1 VLLIDTF
8 DRGVARNPEGT
19 CFLTADESVRMSYTE
34 VAALSHRVA
43 AALAA
48 HGVEAETR
56 VGVLS
61 PNAPIGF
68 CCVLGALR
76 LNASWVPLN
85 AKATAADLVPLL
97 ELTDCEVLFYHPALL
112 PLAEAVLEG
121 CDTVRLA
128 IAIEE
133 GGRPGDPRLGEWMAP
148 EGTTVPQPPHE
159 PDRTAIMFGTG
170 GTTGRSKAVPI
181 THRMAEAMNLA
192 FAGHMPEPQPPT
204 MAMAAPMTHAAGPI
218 CFPVFAEGGTV
229 VVHDGV
235 VPDLLLGSI
244 ERHRV
249 SRLFLPPTAIYALLS
264 VPDVRSYDFSSLR
277 HFIYAAA
284 PMAVDK
290 LEEALDVFGPV
301 MTQTFGQAE
310 APMICTVMTP
320 AEHVAAAADPALRNR
335 LASAGRSSLVAE
347 VAIMDDD
354 GGLLGPGEVG
364 EIVVRG
370 SLVMAG
376 YHKDPEQSQA
386 TRRPGG
392 WHGTSDVGRI
402 DEHGYVFIVDRKRD
416 MIITGGFNVWPSEI
430 EQVIH
435 TVEGVRDC
443 AVIGLPD
450 EKWGEAVTAVVEL
463 REDAPE
469 IEAEAVTALCRERLG
484 PVKTPK
490 QVIFR
495 ELPRSPNG
503 KVLKRALR
511 DEYWTDRARA
521 V

>member
-1 VLLIDTF
+1 MLLIDSF
-8 DRGVARNPEGT
+8 DRGAARNADGT
-19 CFLTADESVRMSYTE
+19 CFLSADESVRMTYAE
-34 VAALSHRVA
+34 VSALSHRIAAPLA
-43 AALAA
+43 AA
-48 HGVEAETR
+48 GVEAESR

-61 PNAPIGF
+61 PNDPIGF
-68 CCVLGALR
+68 VCVLGALR

-85 AKATAADLVPLL
+85 ARAVAADLVPLL

-112 PLAEAVLEG
+112 PLAEEVLAECEG
-121 CDTVRLA
+121 IRLA
-128 IAIEE
+128 VCIGA
-133 GGRPGDPRLGEWMAP
+133 GGRPGDPVLEEWMAP
-148 EGTTVPQPPHE
+148 AGTTVPRPPHE

-181 THRMAEAMNLA
+181 THRMTEAMNLA
-192 FAGHMPEPQPPT
+192 FAAHMPEPEPPV

-218 CFPVFAEGGTV
+218 CFPVFAVGGTV

-235 VPDLLLGSI
+235 NPKLLLESI
-244 ERHRV
+244 GRHRV
-249 SRLFLPPTAIYALLS
+249 TRLFLPPTAIYALLAA
-264 VPDVRSYDFSSLR
+264 PDVRDYDFSSLR

-290 LEEALDVFGPV
+290 LLEALDVFGPV

-310 APMICTVMTP
+310 SPMICTVMTP
-320 AEHVAAAADPALRNR
+320 AEHATAAADPALRGR
-335 LASAGRSSLVAE
+335 LASAGRSSLVAD
-347 VAIMDDD
+347 VAIMDEA
-354 GGLLGPGEVG
+354 GNLLGPEAVG

-370 SLVMAG
+370 SLVMSG
-376 YHKDPEQSQA
+376 YHKDPEQSAA

-402 DEHGYVFIVDRKRD
+402 DADGYVYIVDRMRD

-435 TVEGVRDC
+435 TIAGVEDC

-450 EKWGEAVTAVVEL
+450 EKWGESVTAVVEL
-463 REDAPE
+463 REDAGEIDPE
-469 IEAEAVTALCRERLG
+469 ATIALCRETLG

-490 QVIFR
+490 RVIFR

-511 DEYWTDRARA
+511 DEYWAGASRA

>member
-1 VLLIDTF
+1 MLLIDSF

-19 CFLTADESVRMSYTE
+19 CFLTADESVRMSYEE
-34 VAALSHRVA
+34 VAALSQRIA
-43 AALAA
+43 AALAEE
-48 HGVEAETR
+48 GVEPETR

-85 AKATAADLVPLL
+85 AKATATDLVPLL
-97 ELTDCEVLFYHPALL
+97 ELTDCEILFYHPALL

-121 CDTVRLA
+121 CDSVRLA
-128 IAIEE
+128 VAIEP
-133 GGRPGDPRLGEWMAP
+133 GGRPGDPRLEDWMAP
-148 EGTTVPQPPHE
+148 AGTTVARPPHE

-181 THRMAEAMNLA
+181 THRMAAAMNLA
-192 FAGHMPEPQPPT
+192 FAAHMPEPEPPT

-235 VPDLLLGSI
+235 VPERLLASI
-244 ERHRV
+244 ERHRI

-264 VPDVRSYDFSSLR
+264 VPGVRSYDFSSLR

-320 AEHVAAAADPALRNR
+320 AEHVAAAADPALRGR

-354 GGLLGPGEVG
+354 GNLVGPEEVG

-386 TRRPGG
+386 VRRPGG
-392 WHGTSDVGRI
+392 WHGTSDVGRA
-402 DEHGYVFIVDRKRD
+402 DADGYVYIVDRKRD

-430 EQVIH
+430 EQVLH
-435 TVEGVRDC
+435 TIEGVRDC

-469 IEAEAVTALCRERLG
+469 VEVDAVTALCRERLG
-484 PVKTPK
+484 PVKSPK

-511 DEYWTDRARA
+511 DEYWTGQERS

>member
-1 VLLIDTF
+1 
-8 DRGVARNPEGT
+8 
-19 CFLTADESVRMSYTE
+19 
-34 VAALSHRVA
+34 
-43 AALAA
+43 
-48 HGVEAETR
+48 
-56 VGVLS
+56 
-61 PNAPIGF
+61 
-68 CCVLGALR
+68 
-76 LNASWVPLN
+76 
-85 AKATAADLVPLL
+85 
-97 ELTDCEVLFYHPALL
+97 
-112 PLAEAVLEG
+112 
-121 CDTVRLA
+121 
-128 IAIEE
+128 
-133 GGRPGDPRLGEWMAP
+133 
-148 EGTTVPQPPHE
+148 
-159 PDRTAIMFGTG
+159 MFGTG

-192 FAGHMPEPQPPT
+192 FAAHMPEPEPPT

-218 CFPVFAEGGTV
+218 CFPVFAEGGAV

-235 VPDLLLGSI
+235 VPERLLASI

-264 VPDVRSYDFSSLR
+264 HPEVRSHDFSSLR

-290 LEEALDVFGPV
+290 LVEAIDVFGPV

-320 AEHVAAAADPALRNR
+320 AEHGAAVADPELRGR
-335 LASAGRSSLVAE
+335 LASAGRPSLVADL
-347 VAIMDDD
+347 AIMDDD
-354 GGLLGPGEVG
+354 GNLLGPDEVG

-370 SLVMAG
+370 SLVMSG
-376 YHKDPEQSQA
+376 YHRDPEQSA
-386 TRRPGG
+386 AVSRPGG
-392 WHGTSDVGRI
+392 WHGTSDVGRV
-402 DEHGYVFIVDRKRD
+402 DADGYVYIVDRKRD
-416 MIITGGFNVWPSEI
+416 MIISGGFNVWPSEI

-435 TVEGVRDC
+435 GLNGVRDC

-463 REDAPE
+463 REDAGE
-469 IEAEAVTALCRERLG
+469 VGAEAVTALCRERLG
-484 PVKTPK
+484 PVKAPK
-490 QVIFR
+490 RVIFR

-511 DEYWTDRARA
+511 DEYWTGQERS

>member
-1 VLLIDTF
+1 MLLIDSF
-8 DRGVARNPEGT
+8 DRGAARNPAGA
-19 CFLTADESVRMSYTE
+19 CLLTADESERLSYEE
-34 VAALSHRVA
+34 VAALSHRIA

-48 HGVEAETR
+48 AGVGPETR

-61 PNAPIGF
+61 PNAPLGF

-85 AKATAADLVPLL
+85 ARATAADLVPLL
-97 ELTDCEVLFYHPALL
+97 ELTDCEALFYHPDLL
-112 PLAEAVLEG
+112 PLAEAVLDG
-121 CDTVRLA
+121 CDGLTLA
-128 IAIEE
+128 VAIGP
-133 GGRPGDPRLGEWMAP
+133 GGRPGDPRLEEWMAP
-148 EGTTVPQPPHE
+148 AGTLVPHPAHE

-181 THRMAEAMNLA
+181 THRMAAAMNLA
-192 FAGHMPEPQPPT
+192 FAAHMPEPEPPT

-235 VPDLLLGSI
+235 VPERLLASI

-249 SRLFLPPTAIYALLS
+249 TRLFLPPTAIYALLS
-264 VPDVRSYDFSSLR
+264 VPDVGSYDFSSLR

-290 LEEALDVFGPV
+290 LEQALDVFGPV
-301 MTQTFGQAE
+301 MAQTFGQAE

-320 AEHVAAAADPALRNR
+320 AEHVAAAADPALHGR

-354 GGLLGPGEVG
+354 GNLLEPGDIG

-370 SLVMAG
+370 DLVMAG
-376 YHKDPEQSQA
+376 YHKDPEQSA
-386 TRRPGG
+386 AVSRPGG

-402 DEHGYVFIVDRKRD
+402 DEDGYVYIVDRQRD
-416 MIITGGFNVWPSEI
+416 MIISGGFNVWPSEI

-435 TVEGVRDC
+435 TIEGVRDC

-450 EKWGEAVTAVVEL
+450 EKWGESVTAVIEL
-463 REDAPE
+463 RE
-469 IEAEAVTALCRERLG
+469 EAGAVAADRVIALCRERLG
-484 PVKTPK
+484 PVKAPK
-490 QVIFR
+490 RVIYR

-511 DEYWTDRARA
+511 EEYWTGRERS